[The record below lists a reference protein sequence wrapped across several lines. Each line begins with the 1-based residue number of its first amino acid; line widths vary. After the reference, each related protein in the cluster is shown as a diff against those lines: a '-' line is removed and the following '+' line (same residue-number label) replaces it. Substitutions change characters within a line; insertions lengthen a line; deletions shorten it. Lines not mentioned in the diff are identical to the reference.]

1 MRAFIHNLLLCYD
14 YDQNHLLFVIIIIEY
29 QPNNAYCLFAITTI
43 SWLCDTLFGF
53 SRFCLHFRLYIVRI
67 HSQEC
72 SLCALWVRTL
82 WTGQC
87 GERQSMRM
95 RCGKRKV
102 QFHRIIQFGS
112 TCEREKILFLI
123 FLAKTKIGC
132 DTHRAS
138 QQSFFL
144 FHFLSSSCSS
154 KNKSRRL
161 VRCGNFLS
169 LVRRISDSSHL
180 NSFSAT
186 ISFRV
191 LLSWRPKPN

>member
-112 TCEREKILFLI
+112 TCEREKNCCFWSFWPKLKSVATHIEPASSLFFFSI
-123 FLAKTKIGC
+123 FCPARARVKTRVAVSSDAVIFFP
-132 DTHRAS
+132 
-138 QQSFFL
+138 SFAVFPI
-144 FHFLSSSCSS
+144 HP
-154 KNKSRRL
+154 
-161 VRCGNFLS
+161 
-169 LVRRISDSSHL
+169 I
-180 NSFSAT
+180 
-186 ISFRV
+186 
-191 LLSWRPKPN
+191 